1 MSLKIKFEKWADYLV
16 ANFSGDANLGEIGNR
31 FEELVVH
38 CRDAKKYRL
47 LMNISAIKAVLSF
60 PQRFRAGERM
70 VIFSEYGIKVAVLV
84 SLSLVDPRRL
94 AELVA
99 QNRGVDVRIF
109 LDLAE
114 AEKWLQ
120 GEPSGLP
127 G

>member
-1 MSLKIKFEKWADYLV
+1 MSLKIKYEKKADYLV

-31 FEELVVH
+31 FEELAVH
-38 CRDAKKYRL
+38 CRDAKKNRL

-70 VIFSEYGIKVAVLV
+70 VIFSEYGIKVAVV
-84 SLSLVDPRRL
+84 ASLSLVEPRRL

>member
-1 MSLKIKFEKWADYLV
+1 
-16 ANFSGDANLGEIGNR
+16 
-31 FEELVVH
+31 
-38 CRDAKKYRL
+38 
-47 LMNISAIKAVLSF
+47 MNISAIKAVLSF

-70 VIFSEYGIKVAVLV
+70 VIFSEYGIKVAVV
-84 SLSLVDPRRL
+84 ASHSLVEPRRL
-94 AELVA
+94 AEVVA

>member
-1 MSLKIKFEKWADYLV
+1 MSLKIKFVKKAGYLV
-16 ANFSGDANLGEIGNR
+16 ANFSGEANLLEIGNR
-31 FEELVVH
+31 FEELAIR
-38 CRDAKKYRL
+38 CQSEKRNKL

-70 VIFSEYGIKVAVLV
+70 VIFSEYGIKVAVV
-84 SLSLVDPRRL
+84 ASLSLVDPGRL

-114 AEKWLQ
+114 AEIWLQ
-120 GEPSGLP
+120 GEPAG
-127 G
+127 

>member
-1 MSLKIKFEKWADYLV
+1 MSLKNKYEKKAYYLV
-16 ANFSGDANLGEIGNR
+16 ANFSGNSNLGKIGNR
-31 FEELVVH
+31 FEELAVH
-38 CRDAKKYRL
+38 CRDAKKNRL

-70 VIFSEYGIKVAVLV
+70 VIFSEYGIKVAVV
-84 SLSLVDPRRL
+84 ASLSLVEPRRL

-114 AEKWLQ
+114 AEIWLQ
-120 GEPSGLP
+120 EEPVG
-127 G
+127 